1 MEPTAPSTFI
11 STALRDL
18 PQAPLWVGLS
28 GGLDSSV
35 LLHVLARHAPE
46 NASGLRALHVHHGL
60 SADADAWAEHCVA
73 LCATLGIE
81 LTVVRVNVARDGGS
95 GPEAAA
101 REARYAA
108 FAATLADGDVLAL
121 GHHRDDQA
129 ETFLLRALRASGP
142 AGLGSMRRW
151 RTLGTHR
158 LWRPLLDTPRRD
170 LLAYAQANGLTWIDD
185 PSNAEVAFD
194 RNFLR
199 ERVLPLLRERWPHV
213 DGAFARSADLHAE
226 SDGLLD
232 EGDAIALA
240 QVATVDPSCVSVTEL
255 QRLPAARRAR
265 VLRRWISELALP
277 PLPRTG
283 VDRIEAD
290 LLEAR
295 SDAEACFA
303 WQRAAVTRW
312 RDLLH
317 AGPQRAALPSDWRTQ
332 WDGTYPAALPGG
344 GLLRLDGFD
353 ALPSPCVLHARN
365 GGERI
370 TLPGRDHSH
379 SLKHVLQ
386 DLGIPPWQRSQLP
399 LLSGGDG
406 ELLAIGDLAYAGSF
420 DQWLRE
426 HRARLVWTPPDDTLD
441 AAED

>member
-1 MEPTAPSTFI
+1 MEPTAPSTFFH
-11 STALRDL
+11 TALRDL
-18 PQAPLWVGLS
+18 PQAPLWVALS

-35 LLHVLARHAPE
+35 LLHALAQHVPGRTP
-46 NASGLRALHVHHGL
+46 GLRALHVHHGL
-60 SADADAWAEHCVA
+60 QADADAWAEHCVA

-81 LTVVRVNVARDGGS
+81 LTVVRVDVARDAGS
-95 GPEAAA
+95 GLEAAA

-108 FAATLADGDVLAL
+108 FAATLSEGDVLAL

-151 RTLGTHR
+151 RTLGRYR
-158 LWRPLLDTPRRD
+158 LWRPLLDTPRKD

-185 PSNAEVAFD
+185 PSNAEVAYD

-213 DGAFARSADLHAE
+213 DTAFARSADLHAE
-226 SDGLLD
+226 ADSLLD

-240 QVATVDPSCVSVTEL
+240 QVATVDPTCVSVTAL
-255 QRLPAARRAR
+255 QRLPIARRAR

-277 PLPRTG
+277 PLPRAG
-283 VDRIEAD
+283 VERIEAD
-290 LLEAR
+290 LLQAR

-303 WQRAAVTRW
+303 WQGVAITRW

-317 AGPQRAALPSDWRTQ
+317 AGPQRAALPAEWRME
-332 WDGTYPAALPGG
+332 WDGTSPAALPGG
-344 GLLRLDGFD
+344 GLLQLDGND
-353 ALPSPCVLHARN
+353 ALPSPCVLHARI

-370 TLPGRDHSH
+370 TLPGRGHSH

-399 LLSGGDG
+399 LLSGRNG
-406 ELLAIGDLAYAGSF
+406 ELLAIGDFAYAGSF

-426 HRARLVWTPPDDTLD
+426 HHARLVWTPPSDTVGGGDD
-441 AAED
+441 